1 MDSAQNEKTDVK
13 SEVAR
18 TLIEAMKQNNTP
30 WQKPWN
36 SQALLPMNP
45 TSGNAYRGINRL
57 LLSLSGRS
65 DPRWMTYQQASTEG
79 WQVRRGEKGSHII
92 KLVELSPGHAS
103 DGEQAAEPGSS
114 TDAHQ
119 QKRFALKRYTVFN
132 AEQIEGLTP
141 FEAPSPLAESE
152 TIARAERVME
162 ALRQT
167 GLSIAYSGNQAFY
180 SPALDKIQMPPK
192 ASFHST
198 YDLYSTLLHEGAH
211 STLHVKRMNR
221 TEAISKQWGDEA
233 YALEELR
240 AEICSAILAAET
252 GVPRSQ
258 SNIDNHAQYLNAWIK
273 SLTKHPMALFSAAKD
288 AELMSA
294 YMLNLEAKLTAQ
306 VAHQD
311 WIAEYDQALASK
323 ELELAHR

>member
-1 MDSAQNEKTDVK
+1 MMDKASEKTDVK

-18 TLIEAMKQNNTP
+18 TLIEAMKANNTP
-30 WQKPWN
+30 WQRPWN
-36 SQALLPMNP
+36 TQAMLPMNP

-57 LLSLSGRS
+57 LLSLSGRADS
-65 DPRWMTYQQASTEG
+65 RWMTYQQASKEG
-79 WQVRRGEKGSHII
+79 WQVRRGEKGVPII
-92 KLVELSPGHAS
+92 KLVELSRG
-103 DGEQAAEPGSS
+103 DTEPAGDSVPE
-114 TDAHQ
+114 AGQ
-119 QKRFALKRYTVFN
+119 ENLNQKRFALKRYTVFN
-132 AEQIEGLTP
+132 AEQIDGPAP
-141 FEAPSPLAESE
+141 FEVPKPLAENL
-152 TIARAERVME
+152 TIAKAERVME

-167 GLSIAYSGNQAFY
+167 GLSIAYGGSQAFY

-192 ASFHST
+192 SAFHST

-211 STLHVKRMNR
+211 STLHAKRMNR
-221 TEAISKQWGDEA
+221 TEAIAKQWGDEA

-288 AELMSA
+288 AELMAA
-294 YMLNLEAKLTAQ
+294 YMLGLEAKLTAQ